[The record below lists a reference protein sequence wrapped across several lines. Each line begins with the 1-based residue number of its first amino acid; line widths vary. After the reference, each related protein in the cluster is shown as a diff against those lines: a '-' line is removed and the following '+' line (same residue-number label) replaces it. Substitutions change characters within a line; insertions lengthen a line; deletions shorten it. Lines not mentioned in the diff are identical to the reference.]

1 MKRKWLGRLGWL
13 PLLGVWSLFL
23 PLWQVKGESMV
34 PTLQEGEVVL
44 SVAGFSQGDLVVFSQ
59 GDSLLVKRCI
69 AGPGQW
75 VDILADGTVM
85 VDGEALEEPYVQ
97 GKAYGHCDIPLPC
110 QVPQG
115 CWFCM
120 GDNRAVS
127 ADSRL
132 EEIGCVAEERIV
144 GKLWVRI
151 WPLKSWGWLG

>member
-1 MKRKWLGRLGWL
+1 MKKGWL
-13 PLLGVWSLFL
+13 ALLPVLTMWGMLL

-44 SVAGFSQGDLVVFSQ
+44 SVRGFSQGDLVVFSQ

-75 VDILADGTVM
+75 VNILPDGTVV
-85 VDGEALEEPYVQ
+85 VDGESLEEPYVQ
-97 GKAYGHCDIPLPC
+97 EKAYGYCDIQLPC
-110 QVPQG
+110 RVPEG
-115 CWFCM
+115 CWFCL
-120 GDNRAVS
+120 GDNRQVS

-132 EEIGCVAEERIV
+132 REIGCVSEERIV

-151 WPLKSWGWLG
+151 WPPESWGWLE